1 MLRRSAVIWGILGL
15 IVALVIDFLV
25 PQGIHVWMYGGFGLL
40 AGGCSW
46 ALCNTRRIPQGLAV
60 GVIVGILT
68 GLLDGTMSA
77 VAASEGTLHPEGFIA
92 FKYFG
97 AVGLFGFLAALPW
110 SLRSS

>member
-25 PQGIHVWMYGGFGLL
+25 PEGIHVVMYGGFGLL

-46 ALCNTRRIPQGLAV
+46 ALCNVKRVPQGLVV

-77 VAASEGTLHPEGFIA
+77 VAASEGTLHPEQFIV
-92 FKYFG
+92 FKYLG
-97 AVGLFGFLAALPW
+97 TIALFGFMAALPW
-110 SLRSS
+110 SLQSS